1 MPRPKG
7 QHPNTANRYAR
18 IRADY
23 ASETTKTT
31 PKGRPLHNHA
41 AVVELLAAK
50 WGLSEERI
58 GVILKMDE

>member
-7 QHPNTANRYAR
+7 QHPNTKNRYSS
-18 IRADY
+18 IRAEY
-23 ASETTKTT
+23 AQETSKTT
-31 PKGRPLHNHA
+31 PLGRPLKNHA